1 MPRIITSHEKLAV
14 IDDWLSGE
22 SRIDIAKKHNM
33 GNGTVYNI
41 VQEWSN
47 GIGKQLADRLRE
59 IAIKLKQNGLT
70 ISDCAKGLRMVM
82 LLKKYEIEDDEN
94 EERVTYFL
102 KEIYTKCQE
111 VGLTP
116 QKVFD
121 YIGDILN
128 FSSEI
133 AISQIPIYMK
143 KKIEE
148 KEELEGTMQEL
159 SRKIDELTKIHD
171 EKEQELQRLLKFK
184 EIKTKDY
191 NIFMKAQ
198 FQLKQHGL
206 DMENIDQLVKSVIGM
221 SKENH
226 DYIKVIEK
234 IADYENLEKSTKY
247 FNEQVKLKKDE
258 LAKLEQGI
266 NIKKKDLSYFEV
278 KLEIINEL
286 EMRGFGIIELRT
298 LINILNEI
306 GREKNQNFDV
316 TIKKFFDDVK
326 NYVEVIGSR
335 IEIDRLKN
343 ELKNLEVKTMKER
356 EKYIAYPTVIEGIL
370 RLAGSGINEQD
381 IIKIDKILSM
391 TDYYPNKDKP
401 LYKETLIDDLQKYGN
416 LKLAIKNLQETE
428 KDLKSK
434 KRTRYKQMKN
444 REIDTIKK

>member
-1 MPRIITSHEKLAV
+1 MRVL
-14 IDDWLSGE
+14 
-22 SRIDIAKKHNM
+22 
-33 GNGTVYNI
+33 
-41 VQEWSN
+41 
-47 GIGKQLADRLRE
+47 
-59 IAIKLKQNGLT
+59 AIKLKKNRLT
-70 ISDCAKGLRMVM
+70 VTDCAQGFRILMVF
-82 LLKKYEIEDDEN
+82 KKYGITEDEQ
-94 EERVTYFL
+94 EKVTHFL
-102 KEIYTKCQE
+102 KEIYTKCKL
-111 VGLTP
+111 VGLTSH
-116 QKVFD
+116 QVFL
-121 YIGDILN
+121 YISDILN
-128 FSSEI
+128 FSSEVS
-133 AISQIPIYMK
+133 ISQIPLYMK
-143 KKIEE
+143 QKIQE

-191 NIFMKAQ
+191 NIFIKAQ

-206 DMENIDQLVKSVIGM
+206 DMENIDQFVKSVIGM
-221 SKENH
+221 SKENN
-226 DYIKVIEK
+226 DYIKVLEK
-234 IADYENLEKSTKY
+234 IADYENLEKNTKY

-258 LAKLEQGI
+258 LAKLEQDI

-278 KLEIINEL
+278 KLENINEL
-286 EMRGFGIIELRT
+286 EMRGFGIIEFRT

-306 GREKNQNFDV
+306 GMEKNQDFDV

-343 ELKNLEVKTMKER
+343 ELKILEIKTMKER
-356 EKYIAYPTVIEGIL
+356 EKYIAYPTVIESIL

-381 IIKIDKILSM
+381 IIKIDKILMM

-416 LKLAIKNLQETE
+416 LKLVIKNLQETE
-428 KDLKSK
+428 KDLKLK
-434 KRTRYKQMKN
+434 KRTTRYKQMKK